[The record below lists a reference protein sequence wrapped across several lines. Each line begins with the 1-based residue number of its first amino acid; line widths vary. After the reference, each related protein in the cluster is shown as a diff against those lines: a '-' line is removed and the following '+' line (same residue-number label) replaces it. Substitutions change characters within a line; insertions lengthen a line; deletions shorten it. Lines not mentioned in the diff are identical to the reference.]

1 MTLPAVMSSYPQGR
15 SSPAGRRLWLVAAL
29 ASCLTGAAALQGCG
43 FALRSSQ
50 NFAFETVAVTPE
62 KGKGLAAELVRYLG
76 ARVRPLVP
84 EAGGAPPDAVIDI
97 LQDAREKTVVGVNAS
112 GQVRELQLRLRVRF
126 RLRTPAGAEL
136 IAPTEVLLQRDIS
149 FNETAV
155 LAKEAEEGLL
165 YRDMQTDVVQQLVRR
180 LAAVKTLTP

>member
-1 MTLPAVMSSYPQGR
+1 MKHLPQPLAFVNARTPKARRWLLAGGLAAGLAVV
-15 SSPAGRRLWLVAAL
+15 AG
-29 ASCLTGAAALQGCG
+29 LQGCG

-50 NFAFETVAVTPE
+50 NYAFETVAVTPE
-62 KGKGLAAELVRYLG
+62 KGAGVASELARYLG

-84 EAGGAPPDAVIDI
+84 AAGGTAPDAVIDI
-97 LQDAREKTVVGVNAS
+97 LQEAREKTVVGVNAS
-112 GQVRELQLRLRVRF
+112 GQVREFQLRLRVRF
-126 RLRTPAGAEL
+126 RLRTPAGVEL

-165 YRDMQTDVVQQLVRR
+165 YRDMQLDAVQQLVRR
-180 LAAVKTLTP
+180 MAAVKTLAP